1 MTVCTNT
8 IPEGAVLT
16 CSHMDILRALQK
28 DDLDTLASEIAACD
42 EIDFPMV
49 ISGGDDIPWMLKDAP
64 PMPCVCAFFA
74 ASDCFKYLLTLS
86 FDLARCDGKG
96 RNIGHFAVAGGSME
110 ILRELDAR
118 DTVDGADKKKGSIF
132 VEGDETMNQC
142 AHYAAKFGRLDVLQW
157 LWMKGKAELNP
168 RNNNGATPF
177 MWSCSNGQV
186 DVAKF
191 LHEHGAKTNE
201 KTYFGRWSPLH
212 YAAAQ
217 NQVATAEFLLSCDD
231 VQIDLMRAHDGPTPL
246 MTAIE
251 NGALDVVKL
260 LVEHGCSFEL
270 GITKGDRL
278 CEIHPHPVVYA
289 ARSGETEILKY
300 LLNIDSVWETLKSSH
315 IKKIIDEIVS
325 TDAEL
330 IETIITRA
338 TEFGKCSKSLS
349 ITGQLPVL
357 IRKGCTSVEF
367 GKLFAI
373 EDAPLEFTRVNDGF
387 TYLHMAAECNNDDVA
402 RFLVAH
408 GADINRR
415 SYDGETPLAVAI
427 RKNSRDVAEFLA
439 SLPELDTS
447 AVFKKTKRSYLELCC
462 PRSSPKESMKNVVE
476 ILVNRQNP

>member
-16 CSHMDILRALQK
+16 CSHMNILRALQK
-28 DDLDTLASEIAACD
+28 DDLDTLVSELAAFD
-42 EIDFPMV
+42 DVSFTMI

-74 ASDCFKYLLTLS
+74 AKDCFKYLMTLN
-86 FDLARCDGKG
+86 FDLRICDAKC
-96 RNIGHFAVAGGSME
+96 RNLGHFAVAGGSME

-118 DTVDGADKKKGSIF
+118 DTVDSKKGGSIF
-132 VEGDETMNQC
+132 AQGDEKMNQC

-168 RNNNGATPF
+168 RNNNGGTPF

-191 LHEHGAKTNE
+191 LHDHGAKTNE

-217 NQVATAEFLLSCDD
+217 NQVATAEYLLNCDD
-231 VQIDLMRAHDGPTPL
+231 IEIDLMRAHDGPTPL

-270 GITKGDRL
+270 GLTKGDRW
-278 CEIHPHPVVYA
+278 CPIHPHPVVYA
-289 ARSGETEILKY
+289 ARAGETEILKY
-300 LLNIDSVWETLKSSH
+300 LLSVDSVWETLNSSH
-315 IKKIIDEIVS
+315 VKKIIDEAVA

-330 IETIITRA
+330 LETIIARA
-338 TEFGKCSKSLS
+338 TQFGKCSKSMS

-357 IRKGCTSVEF
+357 IRKGCTGEEF
-367 GKLFAI
+367 SKLFAL

-387 TYLHMAAECNNDDVA
+387 TYLHMAAECDNDEVA
-402 RFLVAH
+402 RFLVGH
-408 GADINRR
+408 GAGVNQK

-427 RKNSRDVAEFLA
+427 RKNSTDVAEFLA
-439 SLPELDTS
+439 SLPELDTTML
-447 AVFKKTKRSYLELCC
+447 FKKTKRSYLDLCC
-462 PRSSPKESMKNVVE
+462 PRSSPKESMKNVAE
-476 ILVNRQNP
+476 ILLNRQNP